1 MRERSVFKQLFE
13 LGAYFAMVGALF
25 LSEPEVFFAGEVDT
39 ADLGVGG
46 IGAGDVGWLCDGG
59 GLRSPRGLLQAGK
72 PAPLLDAGMR
82 AAGAGPRGDFCR
94 TEASATF
101 GPR

>member
-1 MRERSVFKQLFE
+1 
-13 LGAYFAMVGALF
+13 MVGALF

-59 GLRSPRGLLQAGK
+59 GLRSRE
-72 PAPLLDAGMR
+72 
-82 AAGAGPRGDFCR
+82 DFCR
-94 TEASATF
+94 PGSLHHFWAR
-101 GPR
+101 G